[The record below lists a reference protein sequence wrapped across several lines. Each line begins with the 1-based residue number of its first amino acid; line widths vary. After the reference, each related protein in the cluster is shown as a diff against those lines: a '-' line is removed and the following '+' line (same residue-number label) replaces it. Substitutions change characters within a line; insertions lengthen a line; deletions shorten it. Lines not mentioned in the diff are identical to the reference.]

1 MAKRSLALT
10 RRSFLTGSGIAGALA
25 LSACSSEGAGDDGA
39 AASGSG
45 VDPSRRVT
53 IAMSTTNEPDAGF
66 DPCVAWGC
74 G

>member
-39 AASGSG
+39 AASG
-45 VDPSRRVT
+45 
-53 IAMSTTNEPDAGF
+53 
-66 DPCVAWGC
+66 
-74 G
+74 